1 MVNTKIQ
8 KEEIARMI
16 MVSVI
21 DEVVERIEER
31 NRLKLEVEIIKN
43 ETKAEINSFLSYK
56 QNIDDKR
63 RTIIVNLIND
73 QTIKD
78 EEPVSL

>member
-1 MVNTKIQ
+1 
-8 KEEIARMI
+8 MI

-21 DEVVERIEER
+21 DDVVEKIEER

-43 ETKAEINSFLSYK
+43 ETKTELNSLLSYK
-56 QNIDDKR
+56 RNIDDKR
-63 RTIIVNLIND
+63 RTIIVNWIND